1 MKKTFQIIEDITVT
15 AHGNKTLR
23 EQMLAD
29 YEHDTGVMIV
39 PHNLS
44 DDISGLNLSCR
55 IAQKEV
61 LPSGTDAVLISYNGN
76 CARKDCIYD
85 FKADKIPARSSN
97 AELVLYNSSEKDVK
111 FNFYFILENE
121 SE

>member
-1 MKKTFQIIEDITVT
+1 MKKTFQIIEDITVA

-29 YEHDTGVMIV
+29 YEHVTGVMIV

-55 IAQKEV
+55 ISQKEV